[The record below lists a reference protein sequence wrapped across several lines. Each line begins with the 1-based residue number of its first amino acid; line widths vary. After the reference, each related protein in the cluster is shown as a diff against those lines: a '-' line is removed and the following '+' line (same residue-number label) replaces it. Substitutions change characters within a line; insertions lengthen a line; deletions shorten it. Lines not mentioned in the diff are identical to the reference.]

1 MILRSPLGRLLSLL
15 LTAGVAAIVYFGFIK
30 DKVDSSGSDPTKA
43 GAESLFKR
51 ANFTKALGA
60 VRAREGGGA
69 PMLKIQVLPGQGE
82 FQIKEGQR
90 ARGYRYDPKS
100 GDLEK
105 IKVQIVG
112 PGSIEGEDFSLR
124 RVPTDVTERLDR
136 AVRAHKGL
144 HATVM
149 TLERGTV
156 DRQLRWTVN
165 AEGNG
170 RTGIVFN
177 ANADGSG
184 IQQPGGN
191 ITQPKS
197 FNKARRQQQCIV
209 AAGSDT
215 KKMQACLK
223 R

>member
-1 MILRSPLGRLLSLL
+1 MILRSPLGRLVSLL
-15 LTAGVAAIVYFGFIK
+15 VTGAVAAVVYFGFLK
-30 DKVDSSGSDPTKA
+30 DKIDSSSSDPTHA

-51 ANFTKALGA
+51 PNFTKALGA

-82 FQIKEGQR
+82 FQVKEGQR

-112 PGSIEGEDFSLR
+112 PGSIEGQDFSLR

-136 AVRAHKGL
+136 AVREHRGL

-149 TLERGTV
+149 TLERGPVGTT
-156 DRQLRWTVN
+156 LRWTIN

-170 RTGIVFN
+170 RTGLVYT
-177 ANADGSG
+177 ANPDGSG
-184 IQQPGGN
+184 LSQVG
-191 ITQPKS
+191 
-197 FNKARRQQQCIV
+197 
-209 AAGSDT
+209 
-215 KKMQACLK
+215 
-223 R
+223 